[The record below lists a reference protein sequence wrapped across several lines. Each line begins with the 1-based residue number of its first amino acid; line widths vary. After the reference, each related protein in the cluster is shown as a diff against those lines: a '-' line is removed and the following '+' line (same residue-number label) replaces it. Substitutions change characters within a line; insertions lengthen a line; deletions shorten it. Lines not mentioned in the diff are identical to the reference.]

1 MKGRIQIEAVEPSV
15 DGGRWPAKSVVGE
28 PVTVRADVFRDG
40 HEPLRAVLRHRPPGE
55 RTFTEVPMVP
65 LGNDAWEAAF
75 TPVVLGRHQF
85 TVAAWSDPFD
95 YWRHRALTF
104 TETTPDDEVEVELQ
118 GAGILLKE
126 RLDRAQGEDPR
137 PLDDAPARLH
147 PTPPLQDP
155 PPRAPATGPRAA
167 PALGTIDDFDPFV
180 AAAGEA
186 GLEVALDFAIQC
198 SPDHPWVREHPD
210 FFLHRADGSIRY
222 AENPPKKY
230 QDIYPINWDGPHV
243 DQLYQD
249 LLDT

>member
-126 RLDRAQGEDPR
+126 RLDRAQGEDR
-137 PLDDAPARLH
+137 RLLGGALVRINSN
-147 PTPPLQDP
+147 PPLHGRLRRP
-155 PPRAPATGPRAA
+155 PFTQPGA
-167 PALGTIDDFDPFV
+167 
-180 AAAGEA
+180 
-186 GLEVALDFAIQC
+186 
-198 SPDHPWVREHPD
+198 
-210 FFLHRADGSIRY
+210 
-222 AENPPKKY
+222 
-230 QDIYPINWDGPHV
+230 
-243 DQLYQD
+243 
-249 LLDT
+249 